1 MSIAGDNRKY
11 IIHETLAASAHATP
25 RARPAVLRDRG
36 PGVGRLSLPPPPDAV
51 RLRRASETPARP
63 PQGYAGTRCRVS
75 RARRSGLPGTRAR
88 PVRCSTCRAGFRPE
102 AGGVGGG
109 WPQSP
114 TGGRSQLTC
123 RRLGLVRWRCFGR
136 SRRGRGFW
144 TTQKMPPTGEPP
156 DVVVARGRLA
166 ARNRIRDAAAAASD
180 ARGCTSLL
188 WPKMRDRAEPS
199 SDRHPD
205 FQ

>member
-1 MSIAGDNRKY
+1 MK
-11 IIHETLAASAHATP
+11 LWLP
-25 RARPAVLRDRG
+25 ARTRLRGRG
-36 PGVGRLSLPPPPDAV
+36 PRCCAIVV
-51 RLRRASETPARP
+51 RVLAGYPSPLRQTPYGYAARVRTPARP